1 MMVSQAA
8 EAGWRSSLL
17 VRRARLA
24 AAGNWAE
31 NSQHQIEKGLELKE
45 LPRLLLDMEKEDSFE
60 LYMLEITFLVSLM
73 VSTDRSDVIVLKNS
87 FCTLGSHIL
96 LSEFGL
102 RPEKTLWEGPYD
114 PCSVRHKT
122 LEVRNPENSIQYNIM
137 SRKTKKTFSEFMRIR
152 TLTKWFCVH
161 LVPLRGWIA
170 ILSEKQRGPGISG
183 AVTGADLFSR

>member
-17 VRRARLA
+17 VRRARLK
-24 AAGNWAE
+24 AAGNLAE
-31 NSQHQIEKGLELKE
+31 NNQHQIERKGWELKE
-45 LPRLLLDMEKEDSFE
+45 LDIPRIIIGYGEGWFIWALHVGDNFSRLFDGLHRQIRCDGAEKNIMYFR
-60 LYMLEITFLVSLM
+60 ITIF
-73 VSTDRSDVIVLKNS
+73 
-87 FCTLGSHIL
+87 

-114 PCSVRHKT
+114 PCDTKNTESET
-122 LEVRNPENSIQYNIM
+122 LCSY
-137 SRKTKKTFSEFMRIR
+137 
-152 TLTKWFCVH
+152 VH